1 MKSVMALAVAAAF
14 GLAGPALAQG
24 ACVRPTAPAALDGA
38 TATMDQLK
46 ENQQATKTFIANSD
60 VFQDCVI
67 KDLGAQREAAKAAKK
82 KLDKSVEKAAEAQIT
97 ANQQDKDKAG
107 AAFND
112 AVKAYK
118 AANPG

>member
-46 ENQQATKTFIANSD
+46 ENQQATKTFIADSD
-60 VFQDCVI
+60 LFQDCVI
-67 KDLGAQREAAKAAKK
+67 KDLTAQREAAKAAKK
-82 KLDKSVEKAAEAQIT
+82 KLDKSVAETADAQIS
-97 ANQQDKDKAG
+97 ANQKDKAKAG
-107 AAFND
+107 EAFNN

-118 AANPG
+118 AAHPG